1 MVLTLQNYDFSRKF
15 VKLTIATNTIDM
27 KKTLFALALTSLL
40 PLAATAQTAPQ
51 VKTSDYQFTNVKEIP
66 VTPVKN
72 QYRSGTCWCFS
83 ALSFLES
90 EVIKAKGLKPE
101 AYPDFSEMY
110 IIRHSY
116 HDRALKYVRLNG
128 YLNMA
133 QGSGFGDVLEVV
145 RDYGLMPQSVY
156 TGMNYG
162 YDLPVQGE
170 LDAVLKGYVQAVVK
184 NPNKKLTP
192 VWPKGFDGIL
202 DAYLGE
208 LPETFEVD
216 GKTYTAE
223 SYRDAMGINP
233 DDYVNISSY
242 THHPFYSQFAIEV
255 EDNWRWGLC
264 YNVPLDEFMAIIDN
278 AVENGYTVLWGGDV
292 SETGFTRDGLAIL
305 VDTEAK
311 ATSGSDQE
319 RWVGKA
325 EEKPA
330 DAPIAKEIEV
340 TQELRQ
346 QMFDEKTSTDD
357 HGMHLYG
364 TAKDQTG
371 KKYYL
376 IKNSW
381 GVTGAYDG
389 IWYMTENFVKGKTL
403 NFVVNKKALPKDIQK
418 KLGIK

>member
-1 MVLTLQNYDFSRKF
+1 MTVNMTLH
-15 VKLTIATNTIDM
+15 M
-27 KKTLFALALTSLL
+27 KKMILALALAAFAAASLG
-40 PLAATAQTAPQ
+40 AQAPK
-51 VKTSDYQFTNVKEIP
+51 VKPADYQFTTVKEIP
-66 VTPVKN
+66 VTSMKN
-72 QYRSGTCWCFS
+72 QNRSGTCWCFS

-90 EVIKAKGLKPE
+90 EVIKAKNLKAE
-101 AYPDFSEMY
+101 AYPDFSEMFVV
-110 IIRHSY
+110 RHSY
-116 HDRALKYVRLNG
+116 HDRAVKFVRLNG

-133 QGSGFGDVLEVV
+133 AGSGFGDVLEVI
-145 RDYGLMPQSVY
+145 RDYGLMPQSAY
-156 TGMNYG
+156 SGMNYG

-184 NPNKKLTP
+184 NPNRKLTP

-208 LPETFEVD
+208 LPETFVENGV
-216 GKTYTAE
+216 TYTAE
-223 SYRDAMGINP
+223 SYRNAMGINP

-264 YNVPLDEFMAIIDN
+264 YNLPLDEFMAIIDN

-292 SETGFTRDGLAIL
+292 SEPGFTRDGLAVL
-305 VDTEAK
+305 LDTEAK
-311 ATSGSDQE
+311 ATTGSDQE

-325 EEKPA
+325 EDKPA
-330 DAPIAKEIEV
+330 AAAEKKELPKELQV
-340 TQELRQ
+340 TQEIRQ
-346 QMFDEKTSTDD
+346 RMYDEKTSTDD

-364 TAKDQTG
+364 TAKDQNGT
-371 KKYYL
+371 KYYL

-389 IWYMTENFVKGKTL
+389 TWYMSENFVKGKTL
-403 NFVVNKKALPKDIQK
+403 NFVVNKKALPKDIAK

>member
-1 MVLTLQNYDFSRKF
+1 MKKVLLTL
-15 VKLTIATNTIDM
+15 
-27 KKTLFALALTSLL
+27 ALAALVSPVLS
-40 PLAATAQTAPQ
+40 AQTAPK
-51 VKTSDYQFTNVKEIP
+51 VKTSDYHFTTVKEMP
-66 VTPVKN
+66 VTPMKN

-90 EVIKAKGLKPE
+90 EVIRAKNLKPE
-101 AYPDFSEMY
+101 AYPDFSEMFV
-110 IIRHSY
+110 IRHSY

-133 QGSGFGDVLEVV
+133 AGSGFGDVLEVI
-145 RDYGLMPQSVY
+145 RDYGLMPQSAY
-156 TGMNYG
+156 SGMNYG

-216 GKTYTAE
+216 GKTYTAAG
-223 SYRDAMGINP
+223 YRDAMGINP

-264 YNVPLDEFMAIIDN
+264 YNLPLDEFMAVIDN

-292 SETGFTRDGLAIL
+292 SEPGFTRDGLAIL
-305 VDTEAK
+305 LDTEAK

-319 RWVGKA
+319 RWVGKGD
-325 EEKPA
+325 EKPA
-330 DAPIAKEIEV
+330 EAPVKALPTELQV
-340 TQELRQ
+340 TQEIRQ

-364 TAKDQTG
+364 IAKDQNGT
-371 KKYYL
+371 KYYL

-389 IWYMTENFVKGKTL
+389 VWYMSEEFVKGKTL
-403 NFVVNKKALPKDIQK
+403 NFVVNKKALPKEIKK
-418 KLGIK
+418 KLGIN

>member
-15 VKLTIATNTIDM
+15 VKLTFDTNTDDM

-40 PLAATAQTAPQ
+40 PLAAAAQTAPQ
-51 VKTSDYQFTNVKEIP
+51 VKTSDYQFTTVKEIP
-66 VTPVKN
+66 VTSMKN

-101 AYPDFSEMY
+101 AYPDFSEMFV
-110 IIRHSY
+110 IRHSY

-145 RDYGLMPQSVY
+145 RDYGIMPQSVY

-202 DAYLGE
+202 DAYLGV
-208 LPETFEVD
+208 LPETFEEN

-223 SYRDAMGINP
+223 SYRDAWGINP

-278 AVENGYTVLWGGDV
+278 AVDNGYTVLWGGDV

-330 DAPIAKEIEV
+330 AAPVAKEIEV

-389 IWYMTENFVKGKTL
+389 VWYMTENFVKGKTL